1 MHTVNCRLQ
10 APTYKSYLPVINPS
24 TIKKKNSDYQ
34 HSLPPG
40 YKLPQKWIKMIR
52 FDMKFEV

>member
-24 TIKKKNSDYQ
+24 TIKKKSDYK
-34 HSLPPG
+34 HPLPPG
-40 YKLPQKWIKMIR
+40 YKPFQKWIKMIR